1 MVILAE
7 FCLRRHLAYYR
18 LKSPISR
25 DNLNVNYFVGNKRKL
40 KLKPF
45 LKKIHMDIF
54 TPQSTVL
61 FVILQVWKQS
71 SVPSSS
77 LWRIS
82 EMWSSWLSSHCPC
95 LPCWDSR
102 STWESWH
109 KSASK
114 TFPRNLQTSS
124 LAQASTTS
132 VMQIWLD
139 FTGHGTNSTWTQVT
153 GKKWWYIRIY
163 IVSIFQEQCQN
174 LLSKTPVP
182 WQV

>member
-1 MVILAE
+1 MFFWVK
-7 FCLRRHLAYYR
+7 R
-18 LKSPISR
+18 L
-25 DNLNVNYFVGNKRKL
+25 
-40 KLKPF
+40 
-45 LKKIHMDIF
+45 
-54 TPQSTVL
+54 QSYEL
-61 FVILQVWKQS
+61 SNLQVWKQS

-139 FTGHGTNSTWTQVT
+139 FTGRGTNSTWTQVT
-153 GKKWWYIRIY
+153 GKKWWYLN
-163 IVSIFQEQCQN
+163 IVSIFQEQWQN
-174 LLSKTPVP
+174 FLVKAKNTSPPLADVKICRTLIISTSLPFEDLCP
-182 WQV
+182 